1 MEQFSHL
8 ADEALQTLAAEG
20 NAEAEETLISRF
32 SHLVRRA
39 ARPLFLIGG
48 DSEDLTQE
56 GMLGLL
62 SAVRSF
68 RPDLSTSFQTYAETC
83 IRYRLLTAVK
93 SAARYKHTPLND
105 ALSLESSQFEE
116 SQARA
121 AALPRDMEERLL
133 EQEGAD
139 EMWGRLGKLLSG
151 FEHRVLELFL
161 AGLSYQEMAAYL
173 EKPEKSIDNAVQRIR
188 KKLARKP

>member
-20 NAEAEETLISRF
+20 NAEAEEALITRF
-32 SHLVRRA
+32 SHLIRRV
-39 ARPLFLIGG
+39 ARPLFLSGG
-48 DSEDLTQE
+48 DSEDLIQE
-56 GMLGLL
+56 GMMGLL
-62 SAVRSF
+62 SAVRTF
-68 RPDLSTSFQTYAETC
+68 RPDQSASFQTYAEIC

-105 ALSLESSQFEE
+105 ALSLDSSQFEE
-116 SQARA
+116 NQTRA
-121 AALPRDMEERLL
+121 ATLLRDMEERLL
-133 EQEGAD
+133 EKEGAD
-139 EMWGRLGKLLSG
+139 EMWGRLGELLSS

-161 AGLSYQEMAAYL
+161 AGLSYREMAAYL
-173 EKPEKSIDNAVQRIR
+173 GKPEKSIDNAVQRIR